1 MKRGRAVRAAL
12 VRAAAQWKKPASRV
26 GLRCSLVE
34 RGFGCLSPSSAFGFF
49 LLHLTKG
56 ELR

>member
-49 LLHLTKG
+49 SAPFN
-56 ELR
+56 